1 MGRIRSVFVFSVLFA
16 LAPGV
21 SAQTP
26 SDPAAA
32 EAPESGFTLGH
43 HYTSPVDP
51 ETRIPFELYEDLF
64 SDGRTVVVS
73 VRILNVLLQHVASP
87 TARDHPSGPAPL
99 VGLEYVSSGQYE
111 AYWDGLDLFG
121 RVLAAGTY
129 WIVLVVDSDQTVA
142 RMYVAG

>member
-21 SAQTP
+21 SAQVS
-26 SDPAAA
+26 SDPASG
-32 EAPESGFTLGH
+32 EAPESGFTLGQ
-43 HYTSPVDP
+43 HYTSPFDP
-51 ETRIPFELYEDLF
+51 GTRIPFELHEDLF

-73 VRILNVLLQHVASP
+73 VRILNILLQHVASP
-87 TARDHPSGPAPL
+87 SASNRASGLTPL
-99 VGLEYVSSGQYE
+99 VDLEYDRSGQYE

-121 RVLAAGTY
+121 RELVSGTY
-129 WIVLVVDSDQTVA
+129 WIVLAVDGAQTVG

>member
-1 MGRIRSVFVFSVLFA
+1 M
-16 LAPGV
+16 
-21 SAQTP
+21 
-26 SDPAAA
+26 
-32 EAPESGFTLGH
+32 
-43 HYTSPVDP
+43 
-51 ETRIPFELYEDLF
+51 
-64 SDGRTVVVS
+64 
-73 VRILNVLLQHVASP
+73 QHVASP
-87 TARDHPSGPAPL
+87 TARDHPSGPAPF

>member
-1 MGRIRSVFVFSVLFA
+1 MGRIRSVFVFSVLFL
-16 LAPGV
+16 LAPGI
-21 SAQTP
+21 SAQTANY
-26 SDPAAA
+26 PAPA
-32 EAPESGFTLGH
+32 EAPESGFTLGQ
-43 HYTSPVDP
+43 HYTSPIEP
-51 ETRIPFELYEDLF
+51 ETRIPFELFEDLF

-87 TARDHPSGPAPL
+87 TARDNPSGPAPL
-99 VGLEYVSSGQYE
+99 VDLEYVSSGRYE

-129 WIVLVVDSDQTVA
+129 WIVLVVDGDQTVV